1 MANCALIATPVGP
14 PFAENYSSNGSLS
27 QAVTDEL
34 ERFNVGGAGKP
45 RGESADQRSI
55 PSPGGD
61 GI

>member
-1 MANCALIATPVGP
+1 MGALRK
-14 PFAENYSSNGSLS
+14 SSILLLPAIVTANGSLS

>member
-1 MANCALIATPVGP
+1 MGALRK
-14 PFAENYSSNGSLS
+14 SSILLLPAIVTANGSLS

-45 RGESADQRSI
+45 RGASADQRSI